1 MRDFLKIQ
9 LELYRAGGKSI
20 GFEKIKAL
28 AAVYLTDAEREE
40 LFKQEGGDTVE

>member
-20 GFEKIKAL
+20 GLEKIKAL
-28 AAVYLTDAEREE
+28 AAVYLTDDE
-40 LFKQEGGDTVE
+40 FKALPVLGGVEK

>member
-20 GFEKIKAL
+20 GLEKIKAL
-28 AAVYLTDAEREE
+28 AAVYLSKSEREE
-40 LFKQEGGDTVE
+40 LLGQGGDAVE

>member
-28 AAVYLTDAEREE
+28 AAVYLTDDEFNTLPVFGEA
-40 LFKQEGGDTVE
+40 GN

>member
-20 GFEKIKAL
+20 GLEKIKAL

-40 LFKQEGGDTVE
+40 LLGQGGDTVE

>member
-28 AAVYLTDAEREE
+28 AAVYLTVAVREE
-40 LFKQEGGDTVE
+40 LLKQEGGDAVE

>member
-20 GFEKIKAL
+20 EIEKIKAL
-28 AAVYLTDAEREE
+28 AAVYLTDAVREE
-40 LFKQEGGDTVE
+40 LFKQEGGDAVE

>member
-28 AAVYLTDAEREE
+28 AAVYLTDDEREE
-40 LFKQEGGDTVE
+40 LLGQGGDAVE

>member
-1 MRDFLKIQ
+1 MREFLKIQ

-28 AAVYLTDAEREE
+28 AAVYLTADEREE
-40 LFKQEGGDTVE
+40 LLGQGGDAVE

>member
-40 LFKQEGGDTVE
+40 LFKQEGGDAVE

>member
-1 MRDFLKIQ
+1 MREFLKIQ
-9 LELYRAGGKSI
+9 LEIFRAGGKSI

-40 LFKQEGGDTVE
+40 LLGQGGDAVE

>member
-20 GFEKIKAL
+20 GLEKIKAL
-28 AAVYLTDAEREE
+28 AAVYLSAPEREE
-40 LFKQEGGDTVE
+40 LLGQGGDTVE

>member
-20 GFEKIKAL
+20 GLEKIKAL
-28 AAVYLTDAEREE
+28 AAVYLSKSEREE
-40 LFKQEGGDTVE
+40 LFKQEGGDAVE